1 MLRKKER
8 LKRADFSHFFSLGKR
23 THTPYFTIV
32 FAPHTTS
39 HGSVVVSKK
48 IARKA
53 VDRNK
58 LRRRIYDILRRE
70 LRGDAPQGV
79 YILLVK
85 KDAVG
90 ASHGD
95 LLQSFK
101 KAIRSLAH
109 KKQ

>member
-1 MLRKKER
+1 MLKKKER

-23 THTPYFTIV
+23 IHTPYFTIV
-32 FAPHTTS
+32 FVPYTTS

-53 VDRNK
+53 VDRNT

-70 LRGDAPQGV
+70 LRADAPKGV

-85 KDAVG
+85 KEALG
-90 ASHGD
+90 ASHKV
-95 LLQSFK
+95 LLETFVKAVRSF
-101 KAIRSLAH
+101 AH